1 MIVYPIRYTT
11 RPDVERKLERR
22 YATPPANTS
31 KKEPVNLEEAR
42 RELDKT
48 YRQADQYLFELARL
62 SGGVVERADQLTDLK
77 AAFGR
82 IADELRKQYLL
93 GYYPPD
99 DKSDEDRHIQV
110 RVARPGAKV
119 RARPGY
125 KPAEQR

>member
-1 MIVYPIRYTT
+1 MIVYPIRYAT
-11 RPDVERKLERR
+11 RPEVERKLEKR
-22 YATPPANTS
+22 YSNPPSTS
-31 KKEPVNLEEAR
+31 QKETVSLEEAR

-48 YRQADQYLFELARL
+48 YRQADEYLFELARL

-99 DKSDEDRHIQV
+99 DKSDEDRRILV
-110 RVARPGAKV
+110 KVSRPGAKV

-125 KPAEQR
+125 RPTEQK